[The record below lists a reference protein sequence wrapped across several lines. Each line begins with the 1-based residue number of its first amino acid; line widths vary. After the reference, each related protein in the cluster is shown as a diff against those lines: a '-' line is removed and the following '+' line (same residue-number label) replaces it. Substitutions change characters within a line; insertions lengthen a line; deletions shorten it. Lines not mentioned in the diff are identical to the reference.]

1 MMHCDGQRNG
11 SKSMDM
17 SMPREAIVA
26 ALEREVW
33 PLVKD
38 WRVSEREHEG
48 KQFKFFE
55 SDDEVLVCGGIG
67 AQAARRAT
75 EAVIAL
81 YQPERV
87 LSVGFAGALDSSWK
101 VGTILMPAQVI
112 DAQDGSHVDGG
123 PGKYVLVSVA
133 AVASVEQKK
142 KLAKA
147 YGAQAVDMEAAAVAR
162 GAQARGVGFS
172 AVKVISDDMD
182 FELPS
187 MEKFIAGDGQFRTG
201 KFVAFVAIRP
211 WLWSPVRRL
220 QKNSAIAARAL
231 CKFLQDRSKEVA
243 EDLENSAAEAH
254 PISGARV

>member
-1 MMHCDGQRNG
+1 
-11 SKSMDM
+11 M
-17 SMPREAIVA
+17 SMPRVAIVA

-38 WRVSEREHEG
+38 WQVSEREHEG

-55 SDDEVLVCGGIG
+55 NEDEVLVCGGIG

-101 VGTILMPAQVI
+101 VGTILMPVQVI
-112 DAQDGSHVDGG
+112 DAQDGSRVDAG

-142 KLAKA
+142 NLAKA

-172 AVKVISDDMD
+172 AIKVISDEMD
-182 FELPS
+182 FEFPP
-187 MEKFIAGDGQFRTG
+187 MERFIGGEGQFRTG
-201 KFVAFVAIRP
+201 KFAAFVAIRP
-211 WLWSPVRRL
+211 WLWARVMRL
-220 QKNSAIAARAL
+220 QKNSTMAAKAL
-231 CKFLQDRSKEVA
+231 CRFLLWNSKKKV
-243 EDLENSAAEAH
+243 EDLENSAPEAH